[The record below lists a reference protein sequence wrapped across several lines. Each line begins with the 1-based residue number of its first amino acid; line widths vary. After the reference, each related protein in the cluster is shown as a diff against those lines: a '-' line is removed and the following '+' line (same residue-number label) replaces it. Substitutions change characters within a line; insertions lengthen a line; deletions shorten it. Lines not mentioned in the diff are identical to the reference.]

1 MTISGFTAYV
11 KQLWKNKPDTSTPLS
26 ADRLLHIEDGIKGN
40 SDAIA
45 KIAAAVVN
53 QITNDPDKIASM
65 AALYAVNQSVT
76 KLNSDLAGKF
86 SLTEASL
93 YLKRDGRIGAA
104 QVLKNSDA
112 SNDYGTNITD
122 YSNVYNTTFVIHNGA
137 AKLIRTDT
145 SGNTEIYDV
154 AVDQNKYQIIDM
166 KGADAVAIPPGR
178 WCANNTLVNGE
189 LGPWYVETVEFDQKY
204 RTVTAYPYS
213 GEKRYYYFAK
223 MNNGTWQGWEKY
235 TSVI

>member
-1 MTISGFTAYV
+1 M
-11 KQLWKNKPDTSTPLS
+11 
-26 ADRLLHIEDGIKGN
+26 
-40 SDAIA
+40 
-45 KIAAAVVN
+45 
-53 QITNDPDKIASM
+53 
-65 AALYAVNQSVT
+65 
-76 KLNSDLAGKF
+76 
-86 SLTEASL
+86 
-93 YLKRDGRIGAA
+93 
-104 QVLKNSDA
+104 
-112 SNDYGTNITD
+112 
-122 YSNVYNTTFVIHNGA
+122 YNTTFVIHNGA